1 LEFAISVDVFSCH
14 GFLTEAMN
22 ELLREARLMF
32 GLDHPNVVQ
41 LHGIALRGKNL
52 RLASKKKEE
61 ESMRLMSDDDEY
73 SHDMLDLSAQDVMLC
88 IVMKFARGGSL
99 FDWIHRS
106 RAHEEEAFD
115 LATQLSV
122 LLQIASGMAYLH
134 SRNVIHRDLK
144 SPNILLDG
152 ARTCLIADFGLSKV
166 SNLGT
171 ATMSAIGTP
180 HWMAPEVRKK
190 EKERKEE
197 KGERERKRKKGKKRK
212 ERKKEKER
220 KEEKGKKI
228 KGKRKRKKRKNQMK
242 IKRMELTKCFFC
254 FLEDSA
260 R

>member
-1 LEFAISVDVFSCH
+1 
-14 GFLTEAMN
+14 MN

-106 RAHEEEAFD
+106 RAHDEEAFD

-197 KGERERKRKKGKKRK
+197 KGKRKRKKK
-212 ERKKEKER
+212 KKEKER
-220 KEEKGKKI
+220 KEEKGKKK
-228 KGKRKRKKRKNQMK
+228 KGKRKRKKRKNPMK
-242 IKRMELTKCFFC
+242 IKRKELTKCFF
-254 FLEDSA
+254 FASWKILRGDRYSA
-260 R
+260 SADVWAFGVILFEV